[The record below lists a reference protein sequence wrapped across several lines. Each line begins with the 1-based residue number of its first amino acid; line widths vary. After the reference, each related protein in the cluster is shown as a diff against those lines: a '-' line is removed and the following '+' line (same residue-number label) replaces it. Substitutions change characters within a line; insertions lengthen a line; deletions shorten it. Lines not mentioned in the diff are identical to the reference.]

1 MKKIIVIGSCN
12 ENQKNRIKE
21 SLQETEVEVEFLESS
36 FLDKTLLANELPTI
50 PIQKDL
56 TNLVVYLNAGH
67 GNFDGTTYHTFK
79 SDGKF
84 YNFTEGNK
92 IIFSAYEGETNRI
105 FANKIKEQLEKR
117 GAEVVLTHLP
127 TFDLH
132 NFQRIQIAN
141 THFQK
146 AINESVGRRAYRIN
160 VGTESERVVLRN
172 KKFIWFSLHSNALS
186 LANRGAGTTANGI
199 EVFTSNNASQNSV
212 SFANQFMQ
220 SIRPIFDKYK
230 VANRG
235 HKKAEF
241 TELVG
246 TQMPAILIENLFFDN
261 LREARLLIN
270 ETYQNDFCEA
280 CMSCFTWYSKQN

>member
-1 MKKIIVIGSCN
+1 MKKIMVIGTA
-12 ENQKNRIKE
+12 ENLEKVKHNFE
-21 SLQETEVEVEFLESS
+21 GVETDFVVYSDGNKAEEVV
-36 FLDKTLLANELPTI
+36 T
-50 PIQKDL
+50 KDL

-67 GNFDGTTYHTFK
+67 GDFANGQNQTFK
-79 SDGKF
+79 SDGKE
-84 YNFTEGNK
+84 YHFTEGNN
-92 IIFSAYEGETNRI
+92 IVFSAYEGQTNRI
-105 FANKIKEQLEKR
+105 FANKIKNELEKR

-127 TFDLH
+127 ILDLH

-146 AINESVGRRAYRIN
+146 ANKA
-160 VGTESERVVLRN
+160 

-186 LANRGAGTTANGI
+186 LANSGPGTTANGI

-212 SFANQFMQ
+212 SFANQFMV
-220 SIRPIFDKYK
+220 SLRPIFDKYK

-261 LREARLLIN
+261 LREAKLLIN
-270 ETYQNDFCEA
+270 ETYQDDFCEA